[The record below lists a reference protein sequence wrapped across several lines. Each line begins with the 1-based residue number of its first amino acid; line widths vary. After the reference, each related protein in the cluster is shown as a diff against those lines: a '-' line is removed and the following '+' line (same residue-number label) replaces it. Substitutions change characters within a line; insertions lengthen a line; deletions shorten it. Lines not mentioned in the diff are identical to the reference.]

1 MSQSNTQAGQI
12 VLNSSED
19 LQDKEGYLVK
29 IINTSNVAEFALP
42 DAETDLAL
50 FVITDGGDED
60 ENTAALPLSPDR
72 NVRLKLSGTCVP
84 GDVLVLATPNGTVD
98 GKVKTLP
105 VTVPG
110 TYRGIAIAEEVG
122 ADEQLVKA
130 RPAMIGNITI
140 TG

>member
-72 NVRLKLSGTCVP
+72 NVRLKLNGTCVP
-84 GDVLVLATPNGTVD
+84 GDVLVLADIDGTHD
-98 GKVKTLP
+98 GMVKVLP
-105 VTVPG
+105 AVGG
-110 TYRGIAIAEEVG
+110 TYRGLAIAEEVG
-122 ADEQLVKA
+122 ADGQLVKA
-130 RPAMIGNITI
+130 RPALIGYITV
-140 TG
+140 T

>member
-29 IINTSNVAEFALP
+29 IIDTSNVAEFALP

-72 NVRLKLSGTCVP
+72 NVRLKLNGTCVP
-84 GDVLVLATPNGTVD
+84 GDVLVLADIDGTRD
-98 GKVKTLP
+98 GMVKVLP
-105 VTVPG
+105 AVGG
-110 TYRGIAIAEEVG
+110 TYRGLAIAEEVG
-122 ADEQLVKA
+122 ADGQLVKA
-130 RPAMIGNITI
+130 RPALIGYITV
-140 TG
+140 T

>member
-29 IINTSNVAEFALP
+29 IIDTSNVAEFALP
-42 DAETDLAL
+42 DAVTDLAL

-72 NVRLKLSGTCVP
+72 NVRLKLNGTCVP
-84 GDVLVLATPNGTVD
+84 GDVLVLADIDGTHD
-98 GKVKTLP
+98 GMVKVLP
-105 VTVPG
+105 AVGG
-110 TYRGIAIAEEVG
+110 TYRGLAIAEEVG
-122 ADEQLVKA
+122 ADGQLVKA
-130 RPAMIGNITI
+130 RPALIGYITV
-140 TG
+140 T

>member
-19 LQDKEGYLVK
+19 LQGKEGYLAK

-42 DAETDLAL
+42 EAVSDLAL
-50 FVITDGGDED
+50 FAITDGGDED
-60 ENTAALPLSPDR
+60 ENTAALPLSPER
-72 NVRLKLSGTCVP
+72 NVRLKLNGTCAP
-84 GDVLVLATPNGTVD
+84 GDVLVLDGTD
-98 GKVKTLP
+98 LGKVKKLP
-105 VTVPG
+105 TAAG

-140 TG
+140 TA